1 MSDAFMYR
9 TLFVAILVVV
19 TMAVYAQAQ
28 QPNAAKLK
36 ADAQNV
42 VKIISAEAKTQTY
55 CQMMD
60 LSDQAD
66 QATEEESSRACTESN
81 RIGRD
86 IRSRICRVA
95 SQP

>member
-42 VKIISAEAKTQTY
+42 VKIISSDKAKTQTY

-60 LSDQAD
+60 LIP
-66 QATEEESSRACTESN
+66 T
-81 RIGRD
+81 G
-86 IRSRICRVA
+86 
-95 SQP
+95 